1 MNPDLVN
8 LIDLDD
14 EAESTTLIRSSIY
27 EETAYTPHEEV
38 SQWDAVVDAW
48 ARSR

>member
-1 MNPDLVN
+1 MNPDLEH
-8 LIDLDD
+8 LADLDD
-14 EAESTTLIRSSIY
+14 RQSAITLIRPSIY

>member
-1 MNPDLVN
+1 MNPDLYP
-8 LIDLDD
+8 DLDD
-14 EAESTTLIRSSIY
+14 EAQPTTLIRPSIY

-48 ARSR
+48 ARSI